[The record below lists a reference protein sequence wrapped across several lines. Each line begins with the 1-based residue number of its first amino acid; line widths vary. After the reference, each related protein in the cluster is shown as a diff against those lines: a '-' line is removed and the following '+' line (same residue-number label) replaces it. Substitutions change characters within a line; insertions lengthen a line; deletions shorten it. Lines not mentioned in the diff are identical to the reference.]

1 MASGT
6 AAKMKNGVPMQLTM
20 TAAIV
25 AKEQRRK
32 ASHVPG
38 SF

>member
-1 MASGT
+1 MASGM
-6 AAKMKNGVPMQLTM
+6 AAKIKKGVPIQFTI

-32 ASHVPG
+32 ASQVPG